1 MHHALAQLAP
11 RGVILIFPLFLGPLS
26 LLPNFLNAA
35 DDSSI
40 SELDPV
46 VVTASAGPTALART
60 PASVAVISRDQ
71 IDRQEANRLSTVLQ
85 QIPGLYVDEM
95 GGRGGISS
103 VYIRGGDPNF
113 TVIMIDGIRLNDPTN
128 QRGGSVDLSTLTT
141 ERIDR
146 IEIVRGPASALYGS
160 DAMGGV
166 INIITRRGQS
176 KGKHR
181 LQVEGG
187 QFGYT
192 RGFLQASG
200 PLESLTYTSSISYTR
215 NDAQVD
221 GDKFDLATVSG
232 RLEWPQGTPLTV
244 QLTGQYT
251 KSDVRSFPE
260 GSGGPRLAIL
270 RDTEQRNTDEAALGI
285 LVTQNGDG
293 EGTHQFSATL
303 FHRSQDVENPG
314 VLSAP
319 DTFQIPPA
327 TFTTNF
333 TQFRLLWKHLRTL
346 SKEWSLAGGLQ
357 LNREHGERT
366 GVQQLSALGKS
377 SDQRSD
383 FQKTRTTPA
392 GFVEASFFPLPNVT
406 VTSGIRL
413 DVPEEF
419 PVQVSPR
426 AALIVHF
433 PSETTLRG
441 SYGEGF
447 KLPSFNALGDP
458 LIGSSALEAESSVG
472 WDAGIRQELNQG
484 KYGIEMTYFYNRFS
498 DLIDLDP
505 NLARQGTFK
514 LINLNTVVTQ
524 GIELSLDARPLPS
537 LHLKGY
543 FTYLDSD
550 IRGTSG
556 QLRNRPRY
564 SGGFVIDAQPIPS
577 LKIRGNVRAVG
588 ERFDLQ
594 IPTDQ
599 QSVPGYIKADLAA
612 TLYFWKSWKL
622 FGVVENVTNTTY
634 EEFLGFGT
642 PKAWF
647 RFGLEYTS

>member
-1 MHHALAQLAP
+1 MRPSLTWLVP
-11 RGVILIFPLFLGPLS
+11 RGVILIFPIFLGSLS

-46 VVTASAGPTALART
+46 VVTASAGPTALSRT

-146 IEIVRGPASALYGS
+146 IEIVRGPASVLYGS

-166 INIITRRGQS
+166 INIITRRGQP
-176 KGKHR
+176 KRKHR

-192 RGFLQASG
+192 REFLQASG

-221 GDKFDLATVSG
+221 GDQFELATVSG

-270 RDTEQRNTDEAALGI
+270 RDTEQRDTDEAALGI
-285 LVTQNGDG
+285 LVTQTGDG
-293 EGTHQFSATL
+293 EATNQFSATL

-366 GVQQLSALGKS
+366 GVQQLSALGQS
-377 SDQRSD
+377 PDQRSD

-406 VTSGIRL
+406 VTSGVRL

-458 LIGSSALEAESSVG
+458 LIGNSALEAESSVG
-472 WDAGIRQELNQG
+472 WDAGIRQELSQG

-577 LKIRGNVRAVG
+577 LKIRGDVRAVG

-634 EEFLGFGT
+634 EEFLGFGA